1 MEHAAEVH
9 QNLEAVLG
17 PKFEIFSTGIADLK
31 STISE
36 LRQAVELLRD
46 TVNMST
52 GDIKSIKEKQDT
64 QESRIAVVETTMG
77 EHRLVA
83 ADYKRSKAICL
94 WCLGVGVTILS
105 TVVGCLLNSYMESKR
120 HAEEMAYKQ
129 SIQESYNRLEKT
141 VEGLINRVDKK

>member
-46 TVNMST
+46 TVTLST
-52 GDIKSIKEKQDT
+52 GDIKNIKEKQGE
-64 QESRIAVVETTMG
+64 QESRIAVIENTMG
-77 EHRLVA
+77 EHKLVA
-83 ADYKRSKAICL
+83 ADYKRSKAICI
-94 WCLGVGVTILS
+94 WCITAGASILAS
-105 TVVGCLLNSYMESKR
+105 VIGYGISQYMENKR
-120 HAEEMAYKQ
+120 HAEDMAYKQ
-129 SIQESYNRLEKT
+129 AIHDSSTKLEKT
-141 VEGLINRVDKK
+141 VDGLVKKVEGK